1 MADFTPEDQYAL
13 DSIDDEWKKFQDGLE
28 VAQGILTKATNT
40 LRQSVETNLDEF
52 KRECDENKKN
62 FIAQAP
68 INVDKNTN
76 T

>member
-1 MADFTPEDQYAL
+1 
-13 DSIDDEWKKFQDGLE
+13 
-28 VAQGILTKATNT
+28 
-40 LRQSVETNLDEF
+40 VETNLDEF

-62 FIAQAP
+62 FIASAP